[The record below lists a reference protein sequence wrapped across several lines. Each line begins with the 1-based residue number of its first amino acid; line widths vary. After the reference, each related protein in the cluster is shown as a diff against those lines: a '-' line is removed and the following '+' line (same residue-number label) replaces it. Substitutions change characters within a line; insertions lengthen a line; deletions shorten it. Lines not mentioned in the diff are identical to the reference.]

1 MCRPEYQE
9 HDCLCKKICMATRL
23 ILAGAVLG
31 TIAGMVG
38 MYFFDHDKR
47 FQKNVQRNASRMLEG
62 AEELTHNIKTKIYS
76 TDI

>member
-9 HDCLCKKICMATRL
+9 HDCLCKKSCMATRL

-47 FQKNVQRNASRMLEG
+47 FQKNVKEMQ
-62 AEELTHNIKTKIYS
+62 AECSKVRKS
-76 TDI
+76 